1 MAEFS
6 TRDELPTIEEGDKL
20 DDDQKEKLLR
30 TLRKEEQAASN
41 FQDADLLG
49 VREDGLDY
57 YDREE
62 RAFPNG
68 GEGMSSVV
76 TSEFADTVEATMP
89 SMMRIFAGTERVVEF
104 TPCAPGQEKFAQEA
118 TDYIPHELF
127 VKNDGYRLIYWYIK
141 DALMFRLSGVTVD
154 IEDYEETK
162 TQPVKGIPQDAID
175 MIKAQLPEGATIDLD
190 LTADIPEFGGRAPE
204 AGGGVGMV
212 REVMTPEVP
221 QGSAVP
227 TFSGTIT
234 VTQKKK
240 RVVVDNIAPED
251 ILFTPT
257 AREQDKAS
265 FLGFRKKTTESEL
278 VALGLPKEDVD
289 LLKSD
294 RPISPEETLRNPS
307 GILGDNIRN
316 QPGDSERPLWVVVAY
331 IREDLNDDGISE
343 MYRCVYAHSSGE
355 KTGLIEVEEWDGPAS
370 ISLASPILMSHVIV
384 GRSLFDQTKDLQDI
398 GTVLTRGLLNNQ
410 YMVTSPRPV
419 VSDQVNLDSL
429 IDWVPGSPIRLKPNA
444 KPGDNHVAWLQVPS
458 VMGETQAAL
467 EMFNAVR
474 ENRTGIVRHNQGLD
488 ADTLNKTTGG
498 TASGMNMLMSAGQA
512 RQELIARTL
521 AEPIKRIYR
530 LIYRALKKSAT
541 GPSQYWSG
549 NAFKSVDPTQWPD
562 DLEMTVNVGAG
573 TRDQSMQ
580 GLSLIASSQE
590 KLITLQGGASG
601 PYVLAENV
609 ANLVQRVQETLGY
622 RTPGLFFQP
631 PEAVKQLEAQKAPPP
646 PSPEQQKI
654 EVEKIRAQA
663 EVHRSQT
670 QSQVEASKAQSD
682 HEVAMTKINAD
693 QTKAHTESQK
703 AYAELIAKNRE
714 LDLREQELALKAQ
727 QLASEN
733 HHKEADRALKQHEM
747 AMAGAMHKQDQ
758 FHQRQ
763 MARAKTPNGEG
774 DGMVDSAD
782 ANEATAPAFT
792 EAVHAHFAEQK
803 GGLEELKLH
812 MAEQTAAL
820 KALATAHHESS
831 QAATAAHAAGHEQV
845 AGAINNL
852 AHAHMAES
860 EITGPSGKTYRAR
873 KVRK

>member
-1 MAEFS
+1 MA
-6 TRDELPTIEEGDKL
+6 DALPTIEEGEKL
-20 DDDQKEKLLR
+20 SDDQKEKLLR

-104 TPCAPGQEKFAQEA
+104 TPSAPGQEQFAQEA

-154 IEDYEETK
+154 LEDYEETK
-162 TQPVKGIPQDAID
+162 TQPVKAATQDAID
-175 MIKAQLPEGATIDLD
+175 MIKAQAPEGAEIDLD
-190 LTADIPEFGGRAPE
+190 LTEDALPPQAGPPELE
-204 AGGGVGMV
+204 
-212 REVMTPEVP
+212 
-221 QGSAVP
+221 GSGLP
-227 TFSGTIT
+227 PMQPPMGSTFSGTIT

-240 RVVVDNIAPED
+240 RVVADNIAPED

-343 MYRCVYAHSSGE
+343 MYRAVYAHSSGE

-384 GRSLFDQTKDLQDI
+384 GRSLFDQTKDLQEI

-458 VMGETQAAL
+458 IMQETQSAL
-467 EMFNAVR
+467 EMFNTVR
-474 ENRTGIVRHNQGLD
+474 ENRTGIVRNNQGLD
-488 ADTLNKTTGG
+488 PDTLNRTTGG
-498 TASGMNMLMSAGQA
+498 TASGLNMLMSAGQA

-541 GPSQYWSG
+541 GPTQYWSG
-549 NAFKSVDPTQWPD
+549 NKFKSVDPTQWPD

-580 GLSLIASSQE
+580 GLSLIATSQE

-601 PYVLAENV
+601 PFVTAENV

-631 PEAVKQLEAQKAPPP
+631 PEAVKSAQPQPEK
-646 PSPEQQKI
+646 PSPEMVKVQAEIQAAQMKQQTD
-654 EVEKIRAQA
+654 AQA
-663 EVHRSQT
+663 KQAQMAIDMQHRQ
-670 QSQVEASKAQSD
+670 
-682 HEVAMTKINAD
+682 
-693 QTKAHTESQK
+693 
-703 AYAELIAKNRE
+703 
-714 LDLREQELALKAQ
+714 QELAAEAQHKQTQAAVDLQLQREAAAAKLQIMREEGALKM
-727 QLASEN
+727 QLARE
-733 HHKEADRALKQHEM
+733 EALLNAQLK
-747 AMAGAMHKQDQ
+747 
-758 FHQRQ
+758 R
-763 MARAKTPNGEG
+763 
-774 DGMVDSAD
+774 
-782 ANEATAPAFT
+782 
-792 EAVHAHFAEQK
+792 
-803 GGLEELKLH
+803 EELQQEGQLKLV
-812 MAEQTAAL
+812 EI
-820 KALATAHHESS
+820 ATDAHVDTRL
-831 QAATAAHAAGHEQV
+831 QQQQV
-845 AGAINNL
+845 GQQ
-852 AHAHMAES
+852 S
-860 EITGPSGKTYRAR
+860 E
-873 KVRK
+873 